1 MNTESVSN
9 EPKGNELNPVLP
21 AGFMSV
27 DEIRKIRNKL
37 PDNWKWSKVYEL
49 PYVNSRTGREFVLK
63 HWALTPP
70 DEKGLVCSLGLISH
84 DHSSTRAK
92 FMEDE
97 AVQFVENS
105 LKIVDS
111 LLAEISRLEAC
122 R

>member
-1 MNTESVSN
+1 MKQNTN
-9 EPKGNELNPVLP
+9 QTDTRGNELGPVLY
-21 AGFMSV
+21 AGLLSV
-27 DEIRKIRNKL
+27 DEIMKIRNKL

-49 PYVNSRTGREFVLK
+49 PYVSSKTGRQIVLK

-84 DHSSTRAK
+84 DYTSTRAK

-97 AVQFVENS
+97 AVQFVEQS
-105 LKIVDS
+105 LIIIDS
-111 LLAEISRLEAC
+111 LLAEISRLKAC